1 MRRISNFIQFLFVF
15 PLIVFF
21 LSCKDNAS
29 NKQMKGETKTF
40 VASLPVPE
48 GYARFTKD
56 GTGAFSLSYPQT
68 WSIGKN
74 SNPSVSVILIEPE
87 RDANFLTNLN
97 VVVVSASQSI
107 DEVYSQMTEDQMK
120 EGMPADYR
128 LIAKSKEKVNGKDCV
143 KLVAAYSIPGNTIRQ
158 IQYIVVKEAA
168 SLYFITFSMD
178 ANRYEV
184 EQSTMQKIM
193 NSLEF

>member
-1 MRRISNFIQFLFVF
+1 
-15 PLIVFF
+15 
-21 LSCKDNAS
+21 
-29 NKQMKGETKTF
+29 MKGEAKTF

-48 GYARFTKD
+48 GYVRFTKD

-68 WSIGKN
+68 WSIGEN
-74 SNPSVSVILIEPE
+74 SNPSVSVILVEPE

-107 DEVYSQMTEDQMK
+107 DEVFSQMTEDQMK

-143 KLVAAYSIPGNTIRQ
+143 KLVAAYSMPGNTIRQ

-178 ANRYEV
+178 ADRYQL
-184 EQSTMQKIM
+184 EQSTMEKIM